1 MKLYI
6 AAAIYNSM
14 HIGGPVFNRLTD
26 VQKRHRV
33 DVRYLLESYHYFNSE
48 KHVDN
53 VRRAGEKV
61 FLDSGAFSSFTK
73 GTTIDL
79 GGYCD
84 FIHRNADIIECA
96 SVLDAI
102 GDPLAT
108 WHNQH
113 EMERR
118 GVRALPCYH
127 TGEDPRY
134 LEHYV
139 ANYEY
144 ITLGGLVGSSTKALI
159 TWLDTVWDKY
169 LVDGAGRPKLK
180 VHGFGITSRP
190 VMSRYPW
197 YSIDSAGWVQLSSA
211 GGILHP
217 DHGYIYISSTSPSRK
232 EEGRHF
238 DTFSEVERAL
248 LAAEFERVGYTVDEL
263 RESYLAR
270 RTFCMWA
277 FGELNKR
284 WDSTG
289 QTFAAPQPGLFQ

>member
-1 MKLYI
+1 MKLYL
-6 AAAIYNSM
+6 AAVIYNGLD
-14 HIGGPVFNRLTD
+14 IGGAAYNRLTD
-26 VQKRHRV
+26 VQKQHRRE
-33 DVRYLLESYHYFNSE
+33 VRYLLESYHYFNSE
-48 KHVDN
+48 KHVSA

-61 FLDSGAFSSFTK
+61 FLDSGAYSAFTK

-79 GGYCD
+79 RGYCD
-84 FIHRNADIIECA
+84 FIHRNRDIVECA
-96 SVLDAI
+96 SVLDTI

-108 WHNQH
+108 WHNQQ
-113 EMERR
+113 EMERL
-118 GVRALPCYH
+118 GVKALPCYH
-127 TGEDPRY
+127 SGEDPRY

-144 ITLGGLVGSSTKALI
+144 ITLGGLVGASTKYLI
-159 TWLDTVWDKY
+159 NWLDTLWEKY
-169 LVDGAGRPKLK
+169 LTDSSGRPRLK

-211 GGILHP
+211 GGIIHP

-238 DTFSEVERAL
+238 DTYSDLERAQ
-248 LAAEFERVGYTVDEL
+248 LAADFAKVGYTVAEL
-263 RESYLAR
+263 RDSYQAR

-277 FGELNKR
+277 FGELNRR

-289 QTFAAPQPGLFQ
+289 QTFQAQQQGLFQ